1 MAKQSFNVRQFELGV
16 NNKNSAKDLSDGFLA
31 EATNV
36 NVGNV
41 GKILTC
47 GKFDNLS
54 SSTTL
59 TDDGNAGIQAG
70 YGLYK
75 FSSDIVPTG
84 GADGGEY
91 LAYTSPKGE
100 VFVSTNTSFASAAPI
115 DSATLIASGSAT
127 DAKPVYYYAEGGLR
141 VADTD
146 FANTGNEQIALVRIE
161 RTNDVHPDVYSAAV
175 TDQMKFYNGGL
186 AAPVTAD
193 FESFAA
199 PVDEED
205 GAEDGSAPSTS
216 GAEFRLKLASTGT
229 GSSSSRNDGLW
240 PEGVYAIGVSYVYFG
255 GQESLLHNPFSPITL
270 ADAQYFIA
278 SLSIKDDSISPFL
291 QGMRI
296 YVKNYN
302 NPDEEYRLLLDV
314 NFERGA
320 RVSLADEY
328 DAFINKSGYV
338 VTNDT
343 NNPDTDATAYH
354 IKSPALDTY
363 STINGFAPEEKAITF
378 NGQEAYSYKA
388 AVVANQR
395 AFVGNVLYVDSEGVT
410 KEMGD
415 RIQYSPVN
423 KYDTFPQSYYI
434 DVGTNDGDKIVK
446 LVEFEDRLFV
456 YKENK
461 LFIINIASGSDAGW
475 YVEGEFENRGI
486 NHPAAVSKSDLG
498 LVWVNDFGMFSFS
511 QTINKL
517 SGAIDEDTWASNINS
532 DACAVGFVPKKNQ
545 IIIIGDC
552 NSTDSKGYLYD
563 IATKSFVNIND
574 TNTLVSKKTTNLVP
588 YNKELVCMEF
598 TTDSSNDVY
607 TVKRYDT
614 DAKAQTIDIQ
624 TAEYDLGEP
633 SVDKKFYAVYVT
645 HKNAN
650 DLVITGGF
658 EGAAPTTNIFDS
670 NTFSTSDDMVTTK
683 FKIAS
688 GSRVKKKSLQLKIAG
703 NAQADLEIQDI
714 SIIFRSRGV
723 RG

>member
-1 MAKQSFNVRQFELGV
+1 
-16 NNKNSAKDLSDGFLA
+16 
-31 EATNV
+31 
-36 NVGNV
+36 
-41 GKILTC
+41 
-47 GKFDNLS
+47 
-54 SSTTL
+54 
-59 TDDGNAGIQAG
+59 
-70 YGLYK
+70 
-75 FSSDIVPTG
+75 
-84 GADGGEY
+84 
-91 LAYTSPKGE
+91 
-100 VFVSTNTSFASAAPI
+100 
-115 DSATLIASGSAT
+115 
-127 DAKPVYYYAEGGLR
+127 
-141 VADTD
+141 
-146 FANTGNEQIALVRIE
+146 
-161 RTNDVHPDVYSAAV
+161 
-175 TDQMKFYNGGL
+175 
-186 AAPVTAD
+186 
-193 FESFAA
+193 
-199 PVDEED
+199 
-205 GAEDGSAPSTS
+205 
-216 GAEFRLKLASTGT
+216 
-229 GSSSSRNDGLW
+229 
-240 PEGVYAIGVSYVYFG
+240 
-255 GQESLLHNPFSPITL
+255 
-270 ADAQYFIA
+270 
-278 SLSIKDDSISPFL
+278 
-291 QGMRI
+291 
-296 YVKNYN
+296 
-302 NPDEEYRLLLDV
+302 
-314 NFERGA
+314 
-320 RVSLADEY
+320 
-328 DAFINKSGYV
+328 
-338 VTNDT
+338 
-343 NNPDTDATAYH
+343 
-354 IKSPALDTY
+354 
-363 STINGFAPEEKAITF
+363 
-378 NGQEAYSYKA
+378 
-388 AVVANQR
+388 
-395 AFVGNVLYVDSEGVT
+395 
-410 KEMGD
+410 MGD